1 MTFTIYHNPAC
12 GTSRN
17 VLAFLQHAGVR
28 PKVVEYLKSPPT
40 SAMITEM
47 LSRAV
52 LGLPEVMRRKGTPF
66 EDLGLGAPDVGNADR
81 LAAIAAHPILLNR
94 PIVDDGS
101 KVRLCRPSD
110 IVLDFFSGQPLTDF
124 YKEDGA
130 PFLRDIRI
138 SGECPDLRA
147 ALKAAGLVTS
157 DLEEPGRHF
166 YAYTTL
172 GGRLCGYSGFERFGE
187 EALIRSVIVPDAM
200 RGKKI
205 GRNLV
210 GLLLS
215 RLYRFGVRRAWCL
228 TSSAADYFR
237 KAGFAEVVREDAP
250 QSILSTRQVQ
260 SLCQSSSTLLCRTIR
275 I

>member
-1 MTFTIYHNPAC
+1 MPFIIFHNPAC

-17 VLAFLQHAGVR
+17 VLAFLLHAGVR
-28 PKVVEYLKSPPT
+28 PKVVEYLKTPPG
-40 SAMITEM
+40 SVAITEM

-52 LGLPEVMRRKGTPF
+52 LGLPEVLRRKGTPF
-66 EDLGLGAPDVGNADR
+66 DELGLGAPHVSNVDR

-94 PIVDDGS
+94 PIVDDGN

-110 IVLDFFSGQPLTDF
+110 IVLDFFPGQPLKDF

-147 ALKAAGLVTS
+147 ALKAAGLPTA
-157 DLEEPGRHF
+157 DLEAPGRHF

-172 GGRLCGYSGFERFGE
+172 GGRLCGYGGFERFGE

-210 GLLLS
+210 SLLLS
-215 RLYRFGVRRAWCL
+215 RLYRFGARRAWCL
-228 TSSAADYFR
+228 TSDAADYFQ
-237 KAGFAEVVREDAP
+237 KTGFKEVARENAP
-250 QSILSTRQVQ
+250 ESILSTRLVRD
-260 SLCQSSSTLLCRTIR
+260 LCPSDSILLCRTIR